1 MCSHPCSQLRS
12 LPPTLC
18 LTWLAPSPASATC
31 TSVSHPHNPYIPG
44 PANPN
49 LLPSLFSSSRSHNPF
64 CPSCHLFSFARVRIS
79 PVPSP
84 HPPEPSSQG
93 PRPPPGS
100 PSPGHPVQ
108 HPLLSLVRSPQLPFS
123 APPPG
128 LIFILSYPTPVLLR
142 PPSAPLQKGQSV
154 LASATV
160 APGPHNGARP
170 TRPMAAAIGK
180 ESRANAFSGWNS
192 RTSPAGPAGPE
203 RLIWGLPRAEASGRS
218 SYVLSARLR

>member
-1 MCSHPCSQLRS
+1 MWAAPAGTCVPTPVHSCARCPPPFALPGLLRVPLPRPAPQFHTPIILRS
-12 LPPTLC
+12 PAPP
-18 LTWLAPSPASATC
+18 APTSSRRSSPA
-31 TSVSHPHNPYIPG
+31 
-44 PANPN
+44 PAAVT
-49 LLPSLFSSSRSHNPF
+49 PS

-84 HPPEPSSQG
+84 HPPEPSSRG

-108 HPLLSLVRSPQLPFS
+108 RHPNYPSPPLLQVSFSSFPTLPPS
-123 APPPG
+123 SCAPPSP
-128 LIFILSYPTPVLLR
+128 
-142 PPSAPLQKGQSV
+142 PLQKGQSV

-192 RTSPAGPAGPE
+192 RTSPAGPAGPSVSSGGC
-203 RLIWGLPRAEASGRS
+203 RGRKPRDVPATS
-218 SYVLSARLR
+218 